1 MYNLGWVVYVTTVW
15 FPSTTF
21 YHTAFHA
28 FVWCWEK
35 TPHTHTSTHTIRTGI
50 EVNANEAVGFCEL
63 CLCHSCSMHTVL
75 CDTGWFIALSSTCM
89 QNALTEFP
97 SNRLEA
103 HLHSSIESYAYWAC
117 IPFPKLDWFNGNGE
131 HVNRND
137 CWWHVRQN
145 MSERFSRQV
154 KKKKTTRQQK
164 KNGRI
169 HWKNYSST
177 ATRAKRKGKGGG
189 EGGAWEGVRGL
200 WGKAICIACI
210 RSDKSQTEKVL
221 RATNMCL
228 CVSSLLVFAWT
239 LCLHC
244 QSFLWK

>member
-1 MYNLGWVVYVTTVW
+1 MLRPFDSHQRLSIIQRSMHSCGAGKK
-15 FPSTTF
+15 
-21 YHTAFHA
+21 H
-28 FVWCWEK
+28 
-35 TPHTHTSTHTIRTGI
+35 HTHTSTHTIRTGI

-75 CDTGWFIALSSTCM
+75 CDIGWFIALSSTCM

-154 KKKKTTRQQK
+154 KKKNNSPTK
-164 KNGRI
+164 
-169 HWKNYSST
+169 
-177 ATRAKRKGKGGG
+177 
-189 EGGAWEGVRGL
+189 
-200 WGKAICIACI
+200 
-210 RSDKSQTEKVL
+210 EKWQ
-221 RATNMCL
+221 N
-228 CVSSLLVFAWT
+228 SLEKLFIDRYE
-239 LCLHC
+239 
-244 QSFLWK
+244 S